1 MRILKTKEP
10 VTIAPG
16 ETIAIKTNFTV
27 VLGGPLERTPMVI
40 PNPDIEL
47 YSKLR
52 VSMAPRLVPLAV
64 GSNEYGLEVIVHNV
78 SERYYTDGAGQVKV
92 MPDRPANH
100 CRVMPGHRDEEVDF
114 KSSISKGWYDI
125 EGDTPIAFVEL

>member
-10 VTIAPG
+10 VTIAQG

-27 VLGGPLERTPMVI
+27 VLDGPLERTPMVI

-64 GSNEYGLEVIVHNV
+64 GSNE
-78 SERYYTDGAGQVKV
+78 
-92 MPDRPANH
+92 
-100 CRVMPGHRDEEVDF
+100 
-114 KSSISKGWYDI
+114 
-125 EGDTPIAFVEL
+125 